1 MMEQIF
7 YMTDIVNH
15 NIIIY
20 NVQMSDSFAECQ
32 EFIQKQEQELMRL
45 KLQHALDIK
54 ELQSQNLRNVSRS
67 PVSSRPLQTHLP
79 LAQLNVNGLME
90 MRVSDPIVELKS
102 FVRELRGGI
111 AEEQG
116 PHTTL
121 SFRRRPNEDHKSR
134 QPIETRGGKSTTRS
148 TGRITSYSEPGTFRT
163 AEPNKHDNNS
173 PFSDDNNAVN
183 LVTGR
188 RSPVHLLLTSDL
200 PADRNCWLKME
211 RPVNANQICE
221 LHFTSNTIRAVL

>member
-1 MMEQIF
+1 MGFLLNCRLFQYKSTEQMMEKMF
-7 YMTDIVNH
+7 YMTNIVNH

-54 ELQSQNLRNVSRS
+54 ELRSQNLRNISRS
-67 PVSSRPLQTHLP
+67 PVSIQTHLP
-79 LAQLNVNGLME
+79 LAQHNVNGLMA
-90 MRVSDPIVELKS
+90 MRVSDPLVELKS

-121 SFRRRPNEDHKSR
+121 SFRRRPKEDHKSR
-134 QPIETRGGKSTTRS
+134 LRVSFTKSRYRG
-148 TGRITSYSEPGTFRT
+148 
-163 AEPNKHDNNS
+163 KHLREGYIKECINRLN
-173 PFSDDNNAVN
+173 
-183 LVTGR
+183 
-188 RSPVHLLLTSDL
+188 
-200 PADRNCWLKME
+200 
-211 RPVNANQICE
+211 
-221 LHFTSNTIRAVL
+221 